1 MITINNDTSSTV
13 DTNVLKMAQVAKAN
27 SKLVKATTKIS
38 EPCDSRTISQILRES
53 SGGFSFRR

>member
-13 DTNVLKMAQVAKAN
+13 DTNVLKMAQVAKTN
-27 SKLVKATTKIS
+27 SKIVKAATTIS
-38 EPCDSRTISQILRES
+38 EPCDKRTISQILRDS

>member
-13 DTNVLKMAQVAKAN
+13 DTNVLKMAQVAKTN
-27 SKLVKATTKIS
+27 SKLVKAAKKLS
-38 EPCDSRTISQILRES
+38 EPCDKRSISQILRDS